1 MGTPAFAEVGPCP
14 ISADF
19 ATEPE
24 TFETMQQMGQYEV
37 TSTTKRAFVDGAIVQ
52 IECTGIAPD
61 QFFPGVD
68 DATILANYAQFWSIQ
83 PTGPAFMD
91 SEPIDH
97 YVIEG
102 VKEIQGIEVTY
113 TYRLFRFDDSFAM
126 VATGV
131 PGGQPPPDA
140 QRFLASIRLDATAPA
155 PYTGGLRALDVSGL
169 QSVDDRKSRSAQ
181 SDGMGRDFA
190 ALERARG
197 DDENDAFK
205 DESFGSLA
213 ARRGRQFSAG
223 AVDVIASQPEA
234 FAISQAEQE
243 GNINAQAPERIQ
255 RANKSVANLTKILED
270 GVNPVTGTPFTMAER
285 QTENEL
291 ADGRRNHIAACLPAV
306 RADNEAR
313 QLSLS
318 EVEIT
323 YFCSCT
329 GQRYFAEFT
338 RPELRTLAM
347 GDDASLEQRRLGIQT
362 ECFEEAI
369 R

>member
-1 MGTPAFAEVGPCP
+1 MRVGVFLSLVLCAAAMGTPSLADVGSCP

-19 ATEPE
+19 VTDPE
-24 TFETMQQMGQYEV
+24 TLKTTQQMGQFEV
-37 TSTTKRAFVDGAIVQ
+37 TSTTMRAFVDGAMVQ

-61 QFFPGVD
+61 QVFPSMD
-68 DATILANYAQFWSIQ
+68 DATILANYARFWSIQ
-83 PTGPAFMD
+83 TTGPAFVD
-91 SEPIDH
+91 NEPIDH

-102 VKEIQGIEVTY
+102 VREIQGIEVTY

-131 PGGQPPPDA
+131 PGGRLPPDA

-155 PYTGGLRALDVSGL
+155 P
-169 QSVDDRKSRSAQ
+169 
-181 SDGMGRDFA
+181 F
-190 ALERARG
+190 
-197 DDENDAFK
+197 
-205 DESFGSLA
+205 
-213 ARRGRQFSAG
+213 
-223 AVDVIASQPEA
+223 
-234 FAISQAEQE
+234 
-243 GNINAQAPERIQ
+243 
-255 RANKSVANLTKILED
+255 
-270 GVNPVTGTPFTMAER
+270 
-285 QTENEL
+285 TENEL
-291 ADGRRNHIAACLPAV
+291 ADGRRNHIAACLLAV

-313 QLSLS
+313 QLGLS

-338 RPELRTLAM
+338 RPELQTLAM
-347 GDDASLEQRRLGIQT
+347 GDDASLEQKRQGIQT

>member
-1 MGTPAFAEVGPCP
+1 MKYSRLSLALLLSVIGVRSFAEVGPCP

-19 ATEPE
+19 VTQPE

-37 TSTTKRAFVDGAIVQ
+37 TSTTKRAFVDSAMVQ

-61 QFFPGVD
+61 QVFPGAD

-131 PGGQPPPDA
+131 PGGRLPPDA
-140 QRFLASIRLDATAPA
+140 QRFLASIRLDAIAPA
-155 PYTGGLRALDVSGL
+155 P
-169 QSVDDRKSRSAQ
+169 
-181 SDGMGRDFA
+181 F
-190 ALERARG
+190 
-197 DDENDAFK
+197 
-205 DESFGSLA
+205 
-213 ARRGRQFSAG
+213 
-223 AVDVIASQPEA
+223 
-234 FAISQAEQE
+234 
-243 GNINAQAPERIQ
+243 
-255 RANKSVANLTKILED
+255 TK
-270 GVNPVTGTPFTMAER
+270 
-285 QTENEL
+285 NEL

-306 RADNEAR
+306 RADNEAQ

-347 GDDASLEQRRLGIQT
+347 GDDGSLEQRRLGIQT